1 MTDGIRGSWFRNR
14 HWWNGRTGQE
24 VQALKGALH
33 TAVGGLRWVLRDTPP
48 ECRSG
53 VGYRQVLGRLGEH
66 GVVIGLR
73 DGLLDVPAEL
83 SLESEYGGAWAS
95 RTVLHGL
102 AHDLVLDEQLRGI
115 LGAEPVLRPDD
126 LDAVVT
132 AGSVLGS
139 SAVWRTRV
147 AEPLAVLDEL
157 WAAAGH
163 AVLRRDPAASELLRN
178 IDVLL
183 PASLV
188 MSTPTDPPS
197 VFLDALRTRIEHAE
211 IAWDVVEIPLLRKQ
225 LPGPRAAGGAS
236 ANPWLSPPSTVS
248 PGPSESPAAADPG
261 PAASASPGAAHQAMM
276 LFWDWARRLWRSLH
290 DCVVSGLMPVAAA
303 IYWDAVARALA
314 MLAPAAPAAPAG
326 SEVPSQPGALPV
338 PGTPAA
344 PKAPP
349 ARAAAPTAPAAAPT
363 SPAAAPA
370 APPKPPVPPVPP
382 VPPATPAVPGPVPD
396 VRYVPEP
403 RLAPPTPLPR
413 SPHERVLVDPFPSI
427 PLPEAPV
434 AESASPAAPPTAS
447 PTVTPPQPP
456 PRPASPP
463 RVQAPVP
470 APAPVPPPV
479 APATTDP
486 PKPVVVIREPARASG
501 SMGFPDSAVAGLGVM
516 LGTIA
521 RPGHPGSAAGHGRRR
536 PAGRAR

>member
-225 LPGPRAAGGAS
+225 LPGPRAAGARRRTRGCRPRRLCRRGRRS
-236 ANPWLSPPSTVS
+236 RPPRRPR
-248 PGPSESPAAADPG
+248 PGGLRVTRCRPSGDDAVLG
-261 PAASASPGAAHQAMM
+261 LGAA
-276 LFWDWARRLWRSLH
+276 
-290 DCVVSGLMPVAAA
+290 VVA
-303 IYWDAVARALA
+303 
-314 MLAPAAPAAPAG
+314 
-326 SEVPSQPGALPV
+326 
-338 PGTPAA
+338 
-344 PKAPP
+344 
-349 ARAAAPTAPAAAPT
+349 
-363 SPAAAPA
+363 
-370 APPKPPVPPVPP
+370 
-382 VPPATPAVPGPVPD
+382 
-396 VRYVPEP
+396 
-403 RLAPPTPLPR
+403 
-413 SPHERVLVDPFPSI
+413 
-427 PLPEAPV
+427 
-434 AESASPAAPPTAS
+434 
-447 PTVTPPQPP
+447 
-456 PRPASPP
+456 
-463 RVQAPVP
+463 
-470 APAPVPPPV
+470 
-479 APATTDP
+479 
-486 PKPVVVIREPARASG
+486 EPARLRRLGPHACCG
-501 SMGFPDSAVAGLGVM
+501 GDLLGRGGAGAGNACP
-516 LGTIA
+516 GCA
-521 RPGHPGSAAGHGRRR
+521 RCACRE
-536 PAGRAR
+536 

>member
-14 HWWNGRTGQE
+14 HWWNGRAGQE
-24 VQALKGALH
+24 VQALRGALH

-83 SLESEYGGAWAS
+83 SLASEYGDAWAS
-95 RTVLHGL
+95 RTILHGL

-139 SAVWRTRV
+139 SAVWRSRV

-197 VFLDALRTRIEHAE
+197 VFLDVLRSRVAHAE
-211 IAWDVVEIPLLRKQ
+211 IAWDVVEIPRLREQ
-225 LPGPRAAGGAS
+225 LPSPRAAGDAS
-236 ANPWLSPPSTVS
+236 ANPWLSPASTVS
-248 PGPSESPAAADPG
+248 PGPPAAADPG
-261 PAASASPGAAHQAMM
+261 PAASAPPGAAHQAMM

-314 MLAPAAPAAPAG
+314 MLAPAAPAAPAA
-326 SEVPSQPGALPV
+326 SEVPSLPGALPV
-338 PGTPAA
+338 PGTPPA

-349 ARAAAPTAPAAAPT
+349 VPAAAPTAPAAT
-363 SPAAAPA
+363 PA

-382 VPPATPAVPGPVPD
+382 APPAPPATPAVSGPVPD

-403 RLAPPTPLPR
+403 RLPPPTPLPR

-427 PLPEAPV
+427 PLAEAPV
-434 AESASPAAPPTAS
+434 AELAAPTAPTAPTAP

-456 PRPASPP
+456 PHPASPP
-463 RVQAPVP
+463 RVQEPVP
-470 APAPVPPPV
+470 APAPVPPPA

-486 PKPVVVIREPARASG
+486 PMPAVVIREPARASG
-501 SMGFPDSAVAGLGVM
+501 PKGLPDSAVAGLGVM

-521 RPGHPGSAAGHGRRR
+521 RPGSAAGHGRRR